1 MAYIEVSISH
11 IGVGDI
17 KAISNLE
24 RFFNSFTILCGSFTY
39 AIVFGNVASM
49 VSDLGPAIYS

>member
-17 KAISNLE
+17 TAISNLE

-39 AIVFGNVASM
+39 AIVFGNVVSM
-49 VSDLGPAIYS
+49 VSD